1 MIAELFLNPK
11 GVATVSPRPAEP
23 TRWSQRTEPHGLC
36 LHYVPTKV
44 LNKYFFSAAK
54 PPEQS
59 QRSGVAQVWRHTVLF
74 VLFVLYVLYVVFVV
88 SVLFTACRDACATPL
103 PRLRPAL
110 GVGGPTHQ
118 PASKAGRR

>member
-1 MIAELFLNPK
+1 MGAKPREFFLK
-11 GVATVSPRPAEP
+11 I
-23 TRWSQRTEPHGLC
+23 EPHGLC

-74 VLFVLYVLYVVFVV
+74 VLFVL
-88 SVLFTACRDACATPL
+88 SVLFTACRHTCATPL

-118 PASKAGRR
+118 PVA